1 MYKYKCAAAA
11 DADREAFHG
20 VAGGLKA
27 LYPELVETD
36 SALSDG
42 EFLRKEF
49 WHGPNRVMVQYSF
62 SERSVTVFSEDWLYR
77 FYEGREVAEGRFE
90 PIAPKSSKKFTII
103 SSVIFAA
110 LNFGSL
116 LLIAG
121 IVEFRLWIIYSS
133 LAAVYIIS
141 AFIIKSKREIG
152 EFKLL
157 FIQFGG
163 FITVAASIIAFFF
176 DNLMTLV
183 VFWLF
188 PIAVLPPLILS
199 FIIRLIIKAVRKYSK
214 PTK

>member
-27 LYPELVETD
+27 LYPELVEK
-36 SALSDG
+36 AGAPSDG

-49 WHGPNRVMVQYSF
+49 WQGQNRVMVQYSF
-62 SERSVTVFSEDWLYR
+62 SERSVTVFSEDWLGK
-77 FYEGREVAEGRFE
+77 FYEDREVAEGRFR

-121 IVEFRLWIIYSS
+121 IVEFRLWIIYSG

-141 AFIIKSKREIG
+141 AFIIKRKREIG

-157 FIQFGG
+157 FIQLGG
-163 FITVAASIIAFFF
+163 FITVAALMIALFS
-176 DNLMTLV
+176 DSWTGLGAA
-183 VFWLF
+183 WLF
-188 PIAVLPPLILS
+188 FIAVSPALILS
-199 FIIRLIIKAVRKYSK
+199 FIIRLIIKAVRK
-214 PTK
+214 